1 MESVEQYLIFW
12 TEFLR
17 NKDILARVVWGV
29 LVSLVGWFVFVLF
42 LFCFVLFCFVLFCF
56 VFSLEEVEL
65 GNWGEEGGQENE
77 LTDTD
82 GNVADYAGK
91 QL

>member
-42 LFCFVLFCFVLFCF
+42 LFCFYGFFFHFSKLKF
-56 VFSLEEVEL
+56 VFLIFF
-65 GNWGEEGGQENE
+65 
-77 LTDTD
+77 
-82 GNVADYAGK
+82 
-91 QL
+91 

>member
-1 MESVEQYLIFW
+1 MF
-12 TEFLR
+12 
-17 NKDILARVVWGV
+17 
-29 LVSLVGWFVFVLF
+29 LF
-42 LFCFVLFCFVLFCF
+42 LWLAGLFSFCFCF